1 MLVLFGVVIPAA
13 NQPLPVVPA
22 VDLNRYAGKWY
33 ELARLPNRFE
43 RNCSS
48 DITANYALR
57 PDGKIDVRN
66 ACKQA
71 NGKVKESKGTAKV
84 ADKEGPN
91 SKLKV
96 TFFWPFAGDYWI
108 LDLDPQYQ
116 WALVGVPTR
125 KYLWIL
131 SRSANLDAKTY
142 EQIVAKAQSLG
153 FDTSQLIRVKH
164 GRL

>member
-13 NQPLPVVPA
+13 NQSLPVVPA
-22 VDLNRYAGKWY
+22 IDLNRYAGKWY

-84 ADKEGPN
+84 ADKKGPN

-116 WALVGVPTR
+116 WVLVGVPTR

-153 FDTSQLIRVKH
+153 FDTSQLLRVKH
-164 GRL
+164 G